1 MVSEDCGAAAKAL
14 WAIVLKRPPSSPFLE
29 DEDGEE
35 YEDMELEELE
45 GWLKEQTISKVP
57 IVFNNLKKR

>member
-1 MVSEDCGAAAKAL
+1 M
-14 WAIVLKRPPSSPFLE
+14 LKRPPSSPFLE

-57 IVFNNLKKR
+57 IVFNDLEKR

>member
-14 WAIVLKRPPSSPFLE
+14 WAIVLKRPPRSPFLE
-29 DEDGEE
+29 DEDGEDNE
-35 YEDMELEELE
+35 NTELEELE

-57 IVFNNLKKR
+57 IVFNDLEKR